1 MALITSAASGNFN
14 ATATWTG
21 GVVPGVGDTARAA
34 TGHTITITANVAC
47 DAVTNTATGNG
58 RFVLND
64 GVTLTANI
72 SPVTISSG
80 NSQNFVEFNSASPA
94 QCYVVG
100 DVVGFPH
107 NAAFHSI
114 ANNSSGTVNVTG
126 NVTGSSVGSGQNTA
140 IANIAGGIVNVTG
153 NVTGTAAI
161 AIRNSNVGTI
171 IVTGNVEGGTT
182 STGILNST
190 TGIIQV
196 VGSFIASSASSAIS
210 SANAFVRASGSF
222 IYAANGRAPVS
233 ASGLLLW
240 STPSNSMT
248 RYALNGLGSFV
259 DMFTA
264 DNALGQANPS
274 DVRSGVSY
282 ASGSLTG
289 TLAVPVRGTI
299 SYGVTYGP
307 AMPFT
312 ATRSGTTATATL
324 AYSHPYQV
332 GDAFTVSGAF
342 YSDWNG
348 DYTVASVVSGTSIT
362 FSVPDTFPASTGA
375 GAVLQTKGTAVLD
388 GASVASAVWSAAART
403 ITGGVV
409 DTLTTAPTVPTP
421 SQIASQVRT
430 ELSTELSRLDVA
442 TSTRAVAADIP
453 TSDISA
459 IKAKTDNLPASPAA
473 VSDIPTTAQISAAV
487 EGSLLNEGDGQA
499 VLNAIVGAIGNQNLS
514 EVSLVAAIRSDLE
527 RVGGKIDSIP
537 TDSAPSAASV
547 ATAVWSASTKEI
559 TGGVVDTLTNSPDVP
574 TEAEIATAVWGA
586 STKEITGGTVTNLT
600 NAPASVT
607 PADIWDYN
615 DRTLTSASGPTAV
628 EIRQEIDAN
637 STKLD
642 VAVGTRLA
650 ASAYTAPANS
660 DVAAI
665 KTKTDAIN
673 VDRINNTATTAIVGN
688 LLAQANS

>member
-1 MALITSAASGNFN
+1 MALITSAQSGNFN
-14 ATATWTG
+14 ATSTWTG

-47 DAVTNTATGNG
+47 VAVTNTATGNG

-64 GVTLTANI
+64 GVTLTANV
-72 SPVTISSG
+72 SPVTISTG
-80 NSQNFVEFNSASPA
+80 NAQNFVEFNSASPA

-100 DVVGFPH
+100 DVVGFLQ
-107 NAAFHSI
+107 NSAFHSI

-126 NVTGSSVGSGQNTA
+126 NVTGSSVSSGVNTA

-153 NVTGTAAI
+153 NVTGTGAV

-182 STGILNST
+182 SAGILNSSS
-190 TGIIQV
+190 GIIQV

-210 SANAFVRASGSF
+210 SPNAFVRASGSF

-289 TLAVPVRGTI
+289 TLTVPVRGTI

-332 GDAFTVSGAF
+332 GDTFTVSGAF

-362 FSVPDTFPASTGA
+362 FSVPDTLPASTGA
-375 GAVLQTKGTAVLD
+375 GAVLQTKGTAVLT
-388 GASVASAVWSAAART
+388 AAAVATLTAAAVWSHASRT
-403 ITGGVV
+403 ITGGLV
-409 DTLTTAPTVPTP
+409 DTATTLTNTPNVPTT

-430 ELSTELSRLDVA
+430 ELTAELSKV
-442 TSTRAVAADIP
+442 
-453 TSDISA
+453 SA
-459 IKAKTDNLPASPAA
+459 LNTD
-473 VSDIPTTAQISAAV
+473 
-487 EGSLLNEGDGQA
+487 
-499 VLNAIVGAIGNQNLS
+499 
-514 EVSLVAAIRSDLE
+514 
-527 RVGGKIDSIP
+527 
-537 TDSAPSAASV
+537 
-547 ATAVWSASTKEI
+547 
-559 TGGVVDTLTNSPDVP
+559 
-574 TEAEIATAVWGA
+574 
-586 STKEITGGTVTNLT
+586 
-600 NAPASVT
+600 
-607 PADIWDYN
+607 
-615 DRTLTSASGPTAV
+615 
-628 EIRQEIDAN
+628 
-637 STKLD
+637 
-642 VAVGTRLA
+642 RLA
-650 ASAYTAPANS
+650 QC
-660 DVAAI
+660 
-665 KTKTDAIN
+665 
-673 VDRINNTATTAIVGN
+673 ATTSIVGN
-688 LLAQANS
+688 LIAQSNS